1 MKPTLVT
8 LLDTLQ
14 VDPYIDAIAGE
25 LRDVPEAASELDAI
39 ENSLDST
46 MQEVYTMHRQ
56 CLQLEEQ
63 LRQRRD
69 SGSNSAEQ
77 RYREHL
83 RVCPPNL
90 AVHVIAYLADTD
102 IWYFVPKFDFMY

>member
-1 MKPTLVT
+1 
-8 LLDTLQ
+8 LLLQ

-25 LRDVPEAASELDAI
+25 LRDVPDAASELDTI

-46 MQEVYTMHRQ
+46 MQEVYTMHSQ

-69 SGSNSAEQ
+69 SGSNSAKQ
-77 RYREHL
+77 RLCAHL
-83 RVCPPNL
+83 YIFI
-90 AVHVIAYLADTD
+90 HVVVYAI
-102 IWYFVPKFDFMY
+102 V